1 MEVFPFPPQLD
12 APHQHDLTQ
21 QRYLSGGGVGS
32 PRPEVTLNDNEASCL
47 ASLYPTCCLA
57 GQGSH
62 AQRMPRPQTVSPS
75 SPQRRLL
82 PFSFRACL
90 FSKGCCQTARPPL
103 PFHGLFHVKKFRR
116 RVRRE
121 RDLKSILL
129 PAKNGKRPQL
139 SGLRNVWG
147 QEVPLLTLSPRT
159 PEILMVLMLIANIQ

>member
-47 ASLYPTCCLA
+47 ASLYPTCCPA

-62 AQRMPRPQTVSPS
+62 VQRMPRPQTVSPS

-103 PFHGLFHVKKFRR
+103 PFHGLFHVKKF
-116 RVRRE
+116 
-121 RDLKSILL
+121 
-129 PAKNGKRPQL
+129 
-139 SGLRNVWG
+139 
-147 QEVPLLTLSPRT
+147 QEESEAGTR
-159 PEILMVLMLIANIQ
+159 PEINSSASKERQEAPAVRFEELAGPGGPLADPGPQNT